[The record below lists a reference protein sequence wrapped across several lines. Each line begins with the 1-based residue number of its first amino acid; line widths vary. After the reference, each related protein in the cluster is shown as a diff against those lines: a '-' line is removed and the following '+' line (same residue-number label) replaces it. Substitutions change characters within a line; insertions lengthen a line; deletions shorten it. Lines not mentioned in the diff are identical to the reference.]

1 MNLQPYP
8 KPSITERIKIAA
20 HYLLPQLL
28 LTQCAGWLA
37 QRRWGKVT
45 HFIIDRFARHYR
57 VNWQE
62 AQKSKPG
69 DYATFNEFFTR
80 TLKDGA
86 RPIIADENTLCLPA
100 DGRVSESGTIDD
112 NRLLQAKGHLFT
124 LEDLLAGDTELAA
137 QFRNG
142 TFLTTY
148 LSPRDYHRVHMPCAA
163 TLRQMIY
170 VPGELYSVNPFLAQH
185 IPNLFARNE
194 RVICVF
200 DTAFG
205 KMVQI
210 LVGAT
215 ITASIRTTWAG
226 IINPPRSETVR
237 VWDYPADGEQAI
249 RFNKGDE
256 MGAFLLGSTVINLFP
271 HNAIT
276 LDNRLQKNAETRVG
290 ELLGTVN

>member
-8 KPSITERIKIAA
+8 KPGIAERIKIAT

-163 TLRQMIY
+163 TLHQMIY

-205 KMVQI
+205 KMAQI

-237 VWDYPADGEQAI
+237 TWDYPTDGEQAI

-276 LDNRLQKNAETRVG
+276 LDDRLQENAETRVG

>member
-62 AQKSKPG
+62 AQKSQPG

-100 DGRVSESGTIDD
+100 DGRVSDD
-112 NRLLQAKGHLFT
+112 
-124 LEDLLAGDTELAA
+124 
-137 QFRNG
+137 
-142 TFLTTY
+142 
-148 LSPRDYHRVHMPCAA
+148 
-163 TLRQMIY
+163 
-170 VPGELYSVNPFLAQH
+170 
-185 IPNLFARNE
+185 
-194 RVICVF
+194 
-200 DTAFG
+200 
-205 KMVQI
+205 
-210 LVGAT
+210 
-215 ITASIRTTWAG
+215 
-226 IINPPRSETVR
+226 
-237 VWDYPADGEQAI
+237 
-249 RFNKGDE
+249 
-256 MGAFLLGSTVINLFP
+256 
-271 HNAIT
+271 
-276 LDNRLQKNAETRVG
+276 
-290 ELLGTVN
+290 

>member
-8 KPSITERIKIAA
+8 KPSIAERIKIAT

-62 AQKSKPG
+62 AQKSQPG

-148 LSPRDYHRVHMPCAA
+148 LSPRDYHRVHMPCAG
-163 TLRQMIY
+163 TLRRMIY
-170 VPGELYSVNPFLAQH
+170 VSGELFSVNPFWRST
-185 IPNLFARNE
+185 FR
-194 RVICVF
+194 IC
-200 DTAFG
+200 
-205 KMVQI
+205 
-210 LVGAT
+210 LPAT
-215 ITASIRTTWAG
+215 S
-226 IINPPRSETVR
+226 V
-237 VWDYPADGEQAI
+237 
-249 RFNKGDE
+249 
-256 MGAFLLGSTVINLFP
+256 
-271 HNAIT
+271 
-276 LDNRLQKNAETRVG
+276 
-290 ELLGTVN
+290 

>member
-1 MNLQPYP
+1 MGG
-8 KPSITERIKIAA
+8 A
-20 HYLLPQLL
+20 
-28 LTQCAGWLA
+28 
-37 QRRWGKVT
+37 T
-45 HFIIDRFARHYR
+45 HFIIKQFARAYKI
-57 VNWQE
+57 NWQE
-62 AQKSKPG
+62 AAQPNPS
-69 DYATFNEFFTR
+69 DYPTFNQFFTR
-80 TLKDGA
+80 ALKDGA
-86 RPIIADENTLCLPA
+86 RPIVSGNKQIALPA
-100 DGRVSESGTIDD
+100 DGRVSQSGAIHG
-112 NRLLQAKGHLFT
+112 NQLLQAKGHSFT
-124 LEDLLAGDTELAA
+124 LADLLAGDHELAT
-137 QFRNG
+137 QFANG
-142 TFLTTY
+142 TFITTY

-163 TLRQMIY
+163 TLRQMVY

-194 RVICVF
+194 RVICIF

-205 KMVQI
+205 KMAQI

-226 IINPPRSETVR
+226 IINPPRSENIR
-237 VWDYPADGEQAI
+237 VWDYPAEGEQAV

-276 LDNRLQKNAETRVG
+276 LDERLQENAETRVG